1 MSVSLY
7 DEYKTTTTIKIQRG
21 SIEQYLVHF
30 QLSKLLVFLCW
41 HQSTNVTYRMF
52 IWLSIL
58 LNMLWHLH
66 KADLKSGEYCFV
78 SLWQYCK
85 QWVIKWKKTLRFL
98 SCLIENLYISQFL
111 LFIYISITIKSTLP
125 LDRLIWNIKVWNVAA
140 PSDGKFSTPNS
151 RGCGISVYNIYSY
164 IWT

>member
-85 QWVIKWKKTLRFL
+85 QWVIKWKKNFKISFMFNWKSLHFTVFTF
-98 SCLIENLYISQFL
+98 YIYFYYHQVH
-111 LFIYISITIKSTLP
+111 ITIGQVNMKYQ
-125 LDRLIWNIKVWNVAA
+125 
-140 PSDGKFSTPNS
+140 
-151 RGCGISVYNIYSY
+151 SVECCSAL
-164 IWT
+164 WWQV